1 MSTVR
6 SYRFGKEEKLKSRKA
21 IETLFATGKKLN
33 VYPVRCIWKTSLPA
47 TGYKVA
53 VSVSSKTFKRAVDR
67 NRIKRM
73 MRECWRLNKHLLT
86 DSSETNQPMN
96 LFFMYTGKELPY
108 FQPLQLAFQNLLEK
122 LSKQSGEQD

>member
-1 MSTVR
+1 
-6 SYRFGKEEKLKSRKA
+6 
-21 IETLFATGKKLN
+21 
-33 VYPVRCIWKTSLPA
+33 
-47 TGYKVA
+47 
-53 VSVSSKTFKRAVDR
+53 
-67 NRIKRM
+67 